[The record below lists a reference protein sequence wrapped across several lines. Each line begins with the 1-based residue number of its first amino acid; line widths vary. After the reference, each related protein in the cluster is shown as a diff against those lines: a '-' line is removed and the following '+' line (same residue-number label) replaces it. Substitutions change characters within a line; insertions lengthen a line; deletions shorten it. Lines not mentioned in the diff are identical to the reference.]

1 MEKQEL
7 EKIISD
13 NSKKI
18 DKTKKTI
25 FNPLLFSIA
34 ATGGIATFFSLCGLA
49 AGLFPVSELI
59 NEIGWWMS
67 VIGVVSVPI
76 IFVGTME
83 INKGKKDD
91 IKALDKELNSAK
103 WNLER
108 IKEAE
113 EKKLTREEEIVD
125 APSYTISNVMS
136 STNNKPLVRSLTR
149 KF

>member
-1 MEKQEL
+1 MEKQEF
-7 EKIISD
+7 EKLIND
-13 NSKKI
+13 NSKKNNKI
-18 DKTKKTI
+18 KKTI

-67 VIGVVSVPI
+67 VIGVVSVPT
-76 IFVGTME
+76 IFAGTME

-91 IKALDKELNSAK
+91 IKALDNEIKSAK
-103 WNLER
+103 WNLSR

-113 EKKLTREEEIVD
+113 EKKLTREKEIVD
-125 APSYTISNVMS
+125 AQSYTNINIMS
-136 STNNKPLVRSLTR
+136 STNNKPLVRSLTK

>member
-13 NSKKI
+13 NSIKI

-34 ATGGIATFFSLCGLA
+34 ATGGIAAFFSLCGLA

-67 VIGVVSVPI
+67 VISIATIPTLFFGMREVNGI
-76 IFVGTME
+76 
-83 INKGKKDD
+83 KKDE
-91 IKALDKELNSAK
+91 IEELTKELNSAK
-103 WNLER
+103 WNLSR

-113 EKKLTREEEIVD
+113 EKKLTKEEEIVD

-136 STNNKPLVRSLTR
+136 STNNKPLVRSLTK

>member
-1 MEKQEL
+1 MEKHEL

-34 ATGGIATFFSLCGLA
+34 ATGGIAAFFSLCGLA

-67 VIGVVSVPI
+67 VISIATIPTLFFGMREVNGI
-76 IFVGTME
+76 
-83 INKGKKDD
+83 KKDE
-91 IKALDKELNSAK
+91 IEELTKELNSAK
-103 WNLER
+103 WNLSR

-113 EKKLTREEEIVD
+113 EKKLTKEEEIVD

-136 STNNKPLVRSLTR
+136 STNNKPLVRSLTK

>member
-7 EKIISD
+7 ERIISD

-25 FNPLLFSIA
+25 FNPLLFSVA
-34 ATGGIATFFSLCGLA
+34 ATGGIAAFFSLCGLS

-67 VIGVVSVPI
+67 VLSIATIPTLFFGMREVNGI
-76 IFVGTME
+76 
-83 INKGKKDD
+83 KKDE
-91 IKALDKELNSAK
+91 IEELTKELNSAK

-113 EKKLTREEEIVD
+113 EKKLTKEEEIVD

-136 STNNKPLVRSLTR
+136 STSNKPLVRSLTR